1 MAALESNVESMKTGT
16 KTADIALTDNPA
28 VKDELVDGATKTDE
42 IPKDDGQPSAG
53 DLESDALK
61 STLSRKKA
69 NPKVVAS
76 SKGKCLEADVGVAG
90 EECANELV
98 EMSKGGKE
106 E

>member
-1 MAALESNVESMKTGT
+1 MAALESNVESMKNGT
-16 KTADIALTDNPA
+16 KTADIAPTDPA
-28 VKDELVDGATKTDE
+28 VKDEVVDGATKTDE

-61 STLSRKKA
+61 TTLNRKKA
-69 NPKVVAS
+69 NPKAVAS
-76 SKGKCLEADVGVAG
+76 SEGKCLEADVGVAG